1 MKVTINNKE
10 TETQALTLQQ
20 LAEELCLAPAGV
32 AVAVANKMVPRSE
45 WEKTELQEGASIIII
60 RAACGG

>member
-20 LAEELCLAPAGV
+20 LADELCLAPAGV
-32 AVAVANKMVPRSE
+32 AVAVANKMVPRSS
-45 WEKTELQEGASIIII
+45 WADTPLQEGANIVII

>member
-20 LAEELCLAPAGV
+20 LADELCLAPAGV
-32 AVAVANKMVPRSE
+32 AVAVANKMVPRGS
-45 WEKTELQEGASIIII
+45 WADTPLQEGANIVII